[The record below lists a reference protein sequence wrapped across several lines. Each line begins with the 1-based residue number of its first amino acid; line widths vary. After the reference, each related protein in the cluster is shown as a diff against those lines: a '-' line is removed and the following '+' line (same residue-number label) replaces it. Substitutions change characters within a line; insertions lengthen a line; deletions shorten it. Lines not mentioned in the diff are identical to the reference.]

1 MREEGAGWT
10 ASWESQSAGRRPEST
25 DLPHSRIDLPQILAW
40 QVRDIFRFDNHSRIE
55 QDTRESKCLII
66 YALIFKPPWA
76 TVCRKRDGGGSSF
89 TSKRRDRRVTG
100 IRTGLCTFT
109 PRGVDNCL

>member
-10 ASWESQSAGRRPEST
+10 ASWESQSDGRRPEST

-40 QVRDIFRFDNHSRIE
+40 QVRDIVRFDNHSRIE

-76 TVCRKRDGGGSSF
+76 TVCRKRDGGGSCF
-89 TSKRRDRRVTG
+89 TSKCRHCCVTA
-100 IRTGLCTFT
+100 IRTGPSNFGSRWFDSC
-109 PRGVDNCL
+109 

>member
-25 DLPHSRIDLPQILAW
+25 DLPHSGIDLPQILAW
-40 QVRDIFRFDNHSRIE
+40 RVRDVFRFDNHSRIE

-76 TVCRKRDGGGSSF
+76 TVCRKRVGGGSCF
-89 TSKRRDRRVTG
+89 TSKCRHCWGTA
-100 IRTGLCTFT
+100 IRTWPSNFG
-109 PRGVDNCL
+109 

>member
-76 TVCRKRDGGGSSF
+76 TVCRKRDGGGCCF
-89 TSKRRDRRVTG
+89 TSECRHCCVTP
-100 IRTGLCTFT
+100 IRTGLSSFRSRWFDSC
-109 PRGVDNCL
+109 